1 MKTLRLLLFLLTLG
15 LVSCTPKVQVVTL
28 HSPNVIL
35 QDKAFVYETDSLR
48 LQFNFQG
55 ENGVVRMNIYNKL
68 EVPLYIDWKRSAFV
82 KGAEKFNYWV
92 DEAYLRG
99 EFYRNGYAAPSLEPT
114 NRIHSEHYRYSQHVW
129 RSGSIQGIIYKDE
142 PVAFILPKMSIDYAR
157 FMVAPGKAWPL
168 PPSRGT
174 VEQVD
179 VSVSESNYKKKKDL
193 VRYEFSEANSPL
205 KFRNYLTLSTDAQ
218 FRTEF
223 HIDTPFY
230 ASKVEN
236 VDGRYLFGSAY
247 SASDLNTP
255 AAINH
260 LPASYQEQ
268 NKFLLLIPVN

>member
-68 EVPLYIDWKRSAFV
+68 EVPLYIDWKRSAFI
-82 KGAEKFNYWV
+82 KDTEKFDYWV
-92 DEAYLRG
+92 DEASFQG
-99 EFYRNGYAAPSLEPT
+99 EYSGTSANRYRW
-114 NRIHSEHYRYSQHVW
+114 YSYQ
-129 RSGSIQGIIYKDE
+129 SGSFSGTLRKEDRI
-142 PVAFILPKMSIDYAR
+142 AFIPPKTKLVQAK
-157 FMVAPGKAWPL
+157 FVVAPGKAWRFSKEP
-168 PPSRGT
+168 T
-174 VEQVD
+174 AVEQIDIPIVATQ
-179 VSVSESNYKKKKDL
+179 VKKQSL

-255 AAINH
+255 TAINH

-268 NKFLLLIPVN
+268 NKFLLKIPVN